1 LSIPEERWDKLVSDF
16 RRICLLRRQKR
27 WNEAEM
33 LLKNGLPS
41 RIAAWSESFDAE
53 LEVKRERLDG
63 MFETEQRR
71 IEDAFLVQELVAAR
85 FNEQFV
91 PLICAQVAQEVHS
104 LIAQEMATQDRRPN
118 KPAGT
123 VSKAAA
129 DVSRVAFDDLAGVID
144 LVLAE
149 DRIPKSAREFESN
162 LVQKKHNR

>member
-33 LLKNGLPS
+33 LLKNSLPR

-53 LEVKRERLDG
+53 LQVKSERLDA
-63 MFETEQRR
+63 MFEREQRR
-71 IEDAFLVQELVAAR
+71 IDDAFLVQELVAAR
-85 FNEQFV
+85 LNEQFV
-91 PLICAQVAQEVHS
+91 PLICAQVAQEMHA
-104 LIAQEMATQDRRPN
+104 LIGQDMAGQDRRTN

-123 VSKAAA
+123 VSNTAAQR
-129 DVSRVAFDDLAGVID
+129 SRVAFDDLPGVID

-149 DRIPKSAREFESN
+149 DRIHNSAREFESS
-162 LVQKKHNR
+162 LVHRKHKQ